1 MENGGSYSNSAALTM
16 AALAGG
22 SFYNMYELCG
32 PDGYGMYVDTDKDG
46 VMEERGDYADEVRA
60 INAMLNKIA
69 VHLAS
74 KKADGAGGDTLVF
87 FNELSNNSE
96 SDKKM
101 IRAVPIVY
109 TSEDNGVGTAIE
121 ASETEI
127 VLATTADAKF
137 TLTGISEYGISSVE
151 TGYYDGGEWVKES
164 DYTYSTDGDNI
175 VIGADAYSCIRVTT
189 ESAIAPAE
197 DYSPSYTY
205 DTETNTYTYDFSLFA
220 NARSLST
227 SATISNLTVYGTSSD
242 YINPGYAVYC
252 TSNGNSTSEGGI
264 WWNGKIS
271 DADRYMTYTPEYNG
285 TLKIRLRNT
294 YNKGSGTTS
303 WLRYGTEGAGGTNIG
318 YNGTD
323 LLSQEYSE
331 FTVELTAGTTYYFW
345 PVGGGVNISS
355 VVFTPSSSTE

>member
-1 MENGGSYSNSAALTM
+1 
-16 AALAGG
+16 
-22 SFYNMYELCG
+22 
-32 PDGYGMYVDTDKDG
+32 
-46 VMEERGDYADEVRA
+46 
-60 INAMLNKIA
+60 
-69 VHLAS
+69 
-74 KKADGAGGDTLVF
+74 
-87 FNELSNNSE
+87 
-96 SDKKM
+96 M
-101 IRAVPIVY
+101 IRAIPIVY

-127 VLATTADAKF
+127 VLATTADAEF

-175 VIGADAYSCIRVTT
+175 VINTSAYSCIRVTT

-205 DTETNTYTYDFSLFA
+205 DAETNTYTYDFSLFA

-227 SATISNLTVYGTSSD
+227 SATISNLTIYGTSAD
-242 YINPGYAVYC
+242 YINPGYAVYY

-331 FTVELTAGTTYYFW
+331 FTVELTQGITYYFW